1 MQKYYLMYK
10 NGIVGNLEYDETTGR
25 IADYHDD
32 GMGFSPFF
40 GTANI
45 SKMKKWWEMRAMPSS
60 RETIVDLIKRGGCLN
75 AGSYLAKNLALSM
88 TDSYWICP
96 VELEVSFNDV
106 NLFHLKKND
115 GAAFFDP
122 NASLGGQMEKYW
134 DVSDEPPVLVKESY
148 KNFGQQAV
156 NEVFAS

>member
-60 RETIVDLIKRGGCLN
+60 RETIVDLIGNCETRD
-75 AGSYLAKNLALSM
+75 ARSQ
-88 TDSYWICP
+88 T
-96 VELEVSFNDV
+96 
-106 NLFHLKKND
+106 
-115 GAAFFDP
+115 
-122 NASLGGQMEKYW
+122 
-134 DVSDEPPVLVKESY
+134 
-148 KNFGQQAV
+148 
-156 NEVFAS
+156 